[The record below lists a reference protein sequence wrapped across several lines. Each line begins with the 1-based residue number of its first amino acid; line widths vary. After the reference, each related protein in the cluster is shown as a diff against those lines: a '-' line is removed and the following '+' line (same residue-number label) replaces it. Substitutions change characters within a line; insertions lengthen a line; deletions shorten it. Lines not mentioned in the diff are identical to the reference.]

1 MSCNFNPRSPR
12 GERLEMFENVAYLLA
27 FQSTFPSR
35 GTTLDFLR
43 QHGVLSISIHV
54 PLAGNDFF
62 GHAFT
67 SLSKI
72 SIHVPLAGNDVIRL
86 LSEEFVDD
94 FNPRSPRGER
104 RWIFYGSM
112 ECYPFQSTFPSRG
125 TTDGCGTFCIL

>member
-86 LSEEFVDD
+86 LSEEFVDEILLSFPGQFWCLGNRD
-94 FNPRSPRGER
+94 
-104 RWIFYGSM
+104 GSARM
-112 ECYPFQSTFPSRG
+112 GDTGFLNLKYFEFH
-125 TTDGCGTFCIL
+125 